1 MADATEQAIVANE
14 TYSVRQFSPSAW
26 GGMIGAGDSFGFLYP
41 ARRDLLPAWGTYEC
55 DLALRTMHYTQ
66 HNSLWGGAVQ
76 NFIEKFLSIPYE
88 ISGGRNLTF
97 QWQDLF
103 FEAEFGEGYDE
114 LVSRGLVDY
123 LTLNRGWF
131 MEKVSYGAPD
141 TPIKEGAKILGIN
154 HLDAM
159 RIMFTGN
166 REWPYL
172 YQSEWGG
179 TIHKMH
185 YTRVIH
191 IARQPSPDTMA
202 WGMGK
207 SALFDSITVANA
219 EVLLGRHENELLND
233 MPPPGIVIFNNVKSE
248 EVQTAMQQFQYER
261 IRDGQNVYKA
271 PLSLSSKDPSQP
283 ATVTF
288 VPMATAPEGFDK
300 AKYTQVHVN
309 MLALNLGLDPQDI
322 WPLSGGALGSGEQS
336 KVLAAKTDVKGP
348 GYLATRLTRKW
359 NVVMPR
365 SIEWQYKAQNA
376 QQDKET
382 ANLAKLWVDTAQLA
396 KGVMTNDEIRS
407 LIANQVPAFADV
419 LTDESGEVRL
429 FDADP
434 KTPMQITATDNAELD
449 TVSEGDEVTTNSDN
463 ESVMVDNPSAL
474 GAGSALSTV
483 PPKQPVAPT
492 NKPAIPV
499 VNVPTPKPQ
508 VPVAN
513 AVESAFKAVSDELK
527 TGLIT
532 VADAQRKLGL
542 TPDPVYEGMYMI
554 EGYPVP
560 RDMVGKLWQ
569 AHFGRG
575 VASFDA
581 VVSGETMPTGTPPS
595 DATNTQQAQAVE
607 TKEIDATT
615 DEFIQEMTAIIQD
628 GVDGTITKAGC
639 AARIRGAIQRYG
651 KSAYLDGMEHGGVD
665 ASEADE
671 DDLRTIGD
679 IAVHDTQYVTNLVN
693 EIYSD
698 KGLAM
703 SPESRAQMW
712 MSTTDEF
719 YYAGIA
725 SADKN
730 GMYSF
735 EGDDGNES
743 CATCQ
748 RLKGQK
754 HRMKWWIEKEL
765 RPVVDHDSFECGGW
779 RCQHYLERVT

>member
-1 MADATEQAIVANE
+1 MADATEQAIVKNE
-14 TYSVRQFSPSAW
+14 QYSVRQFSPSAW

-114 LVSRGLVDY
+114 LVSKGLVDY

-131 MEKVSYGAPD
+131 MEKVSYGDPS

-159 RIMFTGN
+159 RIQFTGN

-207 SALFDSITVANA
+207 SALYDSITVANA

-233 MPPPGIVIFNNVKSE
+233 MPPPGIVIFNNVKAE

-322 WPLSGGALGSGEQS
+322 WPLSSGLGTGEQS

-348 GYLATRLTRKW
+348 GYVATRLTRKW

-376 QQDKET
+376 AQDKET
-382 ANLAKLWVDTAQLA
+382 ANLAKIWADIANAASFANAEEKRRLV
-396 KGVMTNDEIRS
+396 
-407 LIANQVPAFADV
+407 ANQVDAFADV
-419 LTDESGEVRL
+419 LLDENGEVRV

-434 KTPMQITATDNAELD
+434 KEPAQIIVAPDDVQLDTEVPQATD
-449 TVSEGDEVTTNSDN
+449 VTTNDAN
-463 ESVMVDNPSAL
+463 EEV
-474 GAGSALSTV
+474 
-483 PPKQPVAPT
+483 
-492 NKPAIPV
+492 
-499 VNVPTPKPQ
+499 
-508 VPVAN
+508 
-513 AVESAFKAVSDELK
+513 
-527 TGLIT
+527 
-532 VADAQRKLGL
+532 VADAPIKAR
-542 TPDPVYEGMYMI
+542 
-554 EGYPVP
+554 
-560 RDMVGKLWQ
+560 
-569 AHFGRG
+569 
-575 VASFDA
+575 
-581 VVSGETMPTGTPPS
+581 
-595 DATNTQQAQAVE
+595 
-607 TKEIDATT
+607 KEIDATN
-615 DEFIQEMTAIIQD
+615 DAFIQEVAAIMQD
-628 GVDGTITKAGC
+628 GINRTVTKAGC
-639 AARIRGAIQRYG
+639 AARLRGAIQRYG
-651 KSAYLDGMEHGGVD
+651 KSAYIDGLEHGGVD
-665 ASEADE
+665 ASEIT
-671 DDLRTIGD
+671 DDDIRTIGD
-679 IAVHDTQYVTNLVN
+679 ISVHSTQYVTDLVN
-693 EIYSD
+693 EIYSES
-698 KGLAM
+698 GM
-703 SPESRAQMW
+703 VGTPENRSQKW
-712 MSTTDEF
+712 MGTTDEF
-719 YYAGIA
+719 YYAGIE
-725 SADKN
+725 SADAN

-735 EGDDGNES
+735 EGDDGAES
-743 CATCQ
+743 CYECQ
-748 RLKGQK
+748 KYKGTK
-754 HRMKWWIEKEL
+754 HRMKWWVEKEL
-765 RPVVDHDSFECGGW
+765 RPGVDHDSFTCKGYN
-779 RCQHYLERVT
+779 CQHYLEKVTK

>member
-14 TYSVRQFSPSAW
+14 QYSVRQFSPSAW

-207 SALFDSITVANA
+207 SALYDSITVANA

-233 MPPPGIVIFNNVKSE
+233 MPPPGIVIFNNVKAE

-288 VPMATAPEGFDK
+288 VPLATAPEGFDK

-322 WPLSGGALGSGEQS
+322 WPLSSGLGTGEQS

-348 GYLATRLTRKW
+348 GYVATRLTRKW

-382 ANLAKLWVDTAQLA
+382 ANLAKIWTDIANAASFANAEEKRRLV
-396 KGVMTNDEIRS
+396 
-407 LIANQVPAFADV
+407 ANQVDAFADV
-419 LTDESGEVRL
+419 LLDENGEVRV

-434 KTPMQITATDNAELD
+434 KEPAQIIVAPDDVQLDTEVPQATD
-449 TVSEGDEVTTNSDN
+449 VTTNDSN
-463 ESVMVDNPSAL
+463 EEV
-474 GAGSALSTV
+474 
-483 PPKQPVAPT
+483 
-492 NKPAIPV
+492 
-499 VNVPTPKPQ
+499 
-508 VPVAN
+508 
-513 AVESAFKAVSDELK
+513 
-527 TGLIT
+527 
-532 VADAQRKLGL
+532 VADA
-542 TPDPVYEGMYMI
+542 PVTKDINDTNSAFVEEI
-554 EGYPVP
+554 
-560 RDMVGKLWQ
+560 Q
-569 AHFGRG
+569 AIL
-575 VASFDA
+575 S
-581 VVSGETMPTGTPPS
+581 
-595 DATNTQQAQAVE
+595 
-607 TKEIDATT
+607 
-615 DEFIQEMTAIIQD
+615 D
-628 GVDGTITKAGC
+628 GVNKTITKAGA
-639 AARIRGAIQRYG
+639 AARMRGAIQRYG
-651 KSAYLDGMEHGGVD
+651 KSAYQDGLESGGVD
-665 ASEADE
+665 ETDLSE
-671 DDLRTIGD
+671 DDIRIIGD
-679 IAVHDTQYVTNLVN
+679 ISVHDTQYITDIVN
-693 EIYSD
+693 EIYSET
-698 KGLAM
+698 GM
-703 SPESRAQMW
+703 TGTPESRAPLW
-712 MSTTDEF
+712 SKSLTEF
-719 YYAGIA
+719 YQAGVA
-725 SADKN
+725 SADAN
-730 GMYSF
+730 GIY
-735 EGDDGNES
+735 EWKLGNTEKHCKS
-743 CATCQ
+743 CL
-748 RLKGQK
+748 RMDGQK
-754 HRMKWWIEKEL
+754 HRMKDYVRKGIIPQCSEL
-765 RPVVDHDSFECGGW
+765 DCGGYN
-779 RCQHYLERVT
+779 CDCSLEKSSGKSQGSWL